1 MKPDKRSFEQALDSY
16 EKVKAEYEAFKQMQ
30 KKLGIPK
37 RTIFDSKAITG
48 DIEGKEFLETL
59 KMLKKMVET

>member
-1 MKPDKRSFEQALDSY
+1 VKPDKRSFEQALDSY

-37 RTIFDSKAITG
+37 RTIFNSEAITG

-59 KMLKKMVET
+59 KMLKKTVET